1 MPPPDGG
8 LSSAFLTDAAGSYLL
23 PRCRVLQQTKAQP
36 GPLDDDGVRIENTWQ
51 AMSLRATMSNDVVL
65 DQVFFPDE
73 RAAVFTRPAPG
84 KTWVGAAPAAL
95 QAAGLAAGRLVT
107 GPIMLGSPKRLWIVQ
122 SSSPRDEI

>member
-1 MPPPDGG
+1 MHGAPTDQSPTGPDG
-8 LSSAFLTDAAGSYLL
+8 
-23 PRCRVLQQTKAQP
+23 RCLIV
-36 GPLDDDGVRIENTWQ
+36 PLDDDGVRIENTWQ
-51 AMSLRATMSNDVVL
+51 AVSLRATMSNDVVL

-73 RAAVFTRPAPG
+73 RVAVFRRPAPG

-95 QAAGLAAGRLVT
+95 QAAGLAVGRLVT